1 LKKNWHIKSFGY
13 RKSGVYLLVP
23 LVGVLLAL
31 FFTAMEPMAFGQR
44 FKYILHTLVM
54 TSGIWTGCTLIVRYL
69 WLKFPWEQMPGK
81 HLVLEILLILGF
93 TNLFSWGIYTFE
105 QHMELFPPEEDLY
118 LSILITNLITI
129 IITGIHEAV
138 EFYRQWKYNFSKSVR
153 LEKDNIEARY
163 EMLRNQIN
171 PHFLFNSLNS
181 LVALV
186 EDNKQ
191 AVSYIEN
198 LSGFLRYMLKSRD
211 RQVVLLREEQQVL
224 EQYVALQQTRFG
236 SNLKVDIRLGEMHW
250 HYATPPMVLQMLVE
264 NCIKHNVLS
273 KEKPLYIQ
281 IWADGERL
289 YVANTLQPRQSDCS
303 TGHGLQNISER
314 YRFFTTEQVCIH
326 QSESEFK
333 VSVPLLK
340 VDL

>member
-1 LKKNWHIKSFGY
+1 
-13 RKSGVYLLVP
+13 
-23 LVGVLLAL
+23 
-31 FFTAMEPMAFGQR
+31 
-44 FKYILHTLVM
+44 
-54 TSGIWTGCTLIVRYL
+54 
-69 WLKFPWEQMPGK
+69 
-81 HLVLEILLILGF
+81 
-93 TNLFSWGIYTFE
+93 
-105 QHMELFPPEEDLY
+105 MELFPPEEDLY

-211 RQVVLLREEQQVL
+211 RQVVLLREEQRNNFV
-224 EQYVALQQTRFG
+224 
-236 SNLKVDIRLGEMHW
+236 
-250 HYATPPMVLQMLVE
+250 
-264 NCIKHNVLS
+264 
-273 KEKPLYIQ
+273 
-281 IWADGERL
+281 
-289 YVANTLQPRQSDCS
+289 
-303 TGHGLQNISER
+303 
-314 YRFFTTEQVCIH
+314 
-326 QSESEFK
+326 
-333 VSVPLLK
+333 
-340 VDL
+340 